1 LHISELGGVAHMD
14 WISGV
19 LDGAIKRSGISSMG
33 VRKYRIQWKLLL
45 LCFVLFP
52 LFHGSGR

>member
-1 LHISELGGVAHMD
+1 MD